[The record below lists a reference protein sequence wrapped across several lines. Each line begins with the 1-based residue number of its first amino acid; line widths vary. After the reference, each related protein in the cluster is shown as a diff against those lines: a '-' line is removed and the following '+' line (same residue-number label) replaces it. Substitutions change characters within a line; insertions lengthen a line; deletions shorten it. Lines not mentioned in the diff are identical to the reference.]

1 MLLVRRN
8 NERNWMQNFFDDV
21 FDTDLMPR
29 LNGTAPAVNVKE
41 DEKSYTMQIAAPGL
55 KKEWCRVTLDEDGNL
70 DVVIEN
76 KMEHKKEDKKERYLR
91 REFSYSN
98 YEQRYELPENVDKQK
113 IAARVNDGVLTV
125 ELPKLSR
132 NEEQQQ
138 HRAIEVK

>member
-76 KMEHKKEDKKERYLR
+76 KMEHKKEDKKEHYLR

-132 NEEQQQ
+132 DEEQQQ
-138 HRAIEVK
+138 HHAIEVK

>member
-1 MLLVRRN
+1 MLLIRRN